1 MVEIGLIMLAVV
13 VVRKC
18 CAGTDASGKGR
29 DDAGQGLRHGPLGA
43 LRNAK
48 AGEHGRGGQHHAAR
62 LLLEGAI
69 GLHASSPCKLAVTT
83 RSDAIGVLPP
93 LRAAE
98 TMALKGRVQAVAVAS
113 CRLGRRKRSGSRR
126 RYTRIAVR
134 WNNAAFSFAV

>member
-1 MVEIGLIMLAVV
+1 MVGIGLIMLAVV

-69 GLHASSPCKLAVTT
+69 GLHASSLCKLTVT
-83 RSDAIGVLPP
+83 AIGVLPP